1 MKKALVI
8 ELGIYL
14 VTVGLVC
21 LLWARPVVLALC
33 FVVMS
38 LLVLWR
44 WHARSDLSIYGVAFV
59 LGPGGE
65 MLAIHFG
72 AWEYAK
78 PLLLVPLWLPPVWGV
93 AAVVMRRLAQTL
105 AGEP

>member
-14 VTVGLVC
+14 AAVGLVC

-44 WHARSDLSIYGVAFV
+44 WHTRSDLLIYGVAFV

-72 AWEYAK
+72 AWEYTK